1 MMSRTQITLDPLAHR
16 QARRRAADL
25 GISLA
30 EYLRRLVQKDL
41 GAPRKRVDV
50 TCIFN
55 IGDGGESNVAIEKDQ
70 MIAEAL
76 EADLQRGSRR

>member
-1 MMSRTQITLDPLAHR
+1 
-16 QARRRAADL
+16 
-25 GISLA
+25 
-30 EYLRRLVQKDL
+30 
-41 GAPRKRVDV
+41 V

-55 IGDGGESNVAIEKDQ
+55 IGDGGVSNVAIEKDQ